1 MNFFKRFF
9 FQEDQKPPGSI
20 SKEIIEKIKK
30 YFRESAFY
38 PDFVNLIF
46 YYQYFYEKLF
56 KNYIW
61 PNYIEKKIKEIA
73 KEPVFLELGAYIS
86 RNKDLIPPEYQS
98 RYIISDINFEVLKEN
113 PKEYPR
119 IVLDFGNIPFKENT
133 LPFLLGINVFSH
145 ILGLGNLE
153 EIKRVIERNG
163 RCIFIEDL
171 ALYAPGAS
179 LFFEKLNKKNYY
191 LFDPSDYKI
200 KIFLLDENKLHYL
213 KESLENFFRNQIDIK
228 KFIEEIKNLEIT
240 NQEINQLKD
249 GLISKLG
256 EFQILIENNIYIEN
270 PIVFSAQLLDLT
282 IFINKFLNSLAESS
296 KEKIS
301 HIRDS
306 FYNFLILL
314 RKLISEYSETIISNW
329 QDFISSKELQ
339 LVFESL
345 KLKVYYEIV
354 EMESNREEIFNF
366 QNRILQNIN
375 QKMLTQ
381 SYPDWGKFV
390 ESRNHL
396 LNGFGLEIGVNGES
410 FNFET
415 GSIKYKALIITIEKA
430 PDS

>member
-1 MNFFKRFF
+1 
-9 FQEDQKPPGSI
+9 
-20 SKEIIEKIKK
+20 
-30 YFRESAFY
+30 
-38 PDFVNLIF
+38 
-46 YYQYFYEKLF
+46 
-56 KNYIW
+56 
-61 PNYIEKKIKEIA
+61 
-73 KEPVFLELGAYIS
+73 
-86 RNKDLIPPEYQS
+86 
-98 RYIISDINFEVLKEN
+98 
-113 PKEYPR
+113 
-119 IVLDFGNIPFKENT
+119 
-133 LPFLLGINVFSH
+133 
-145 ILGLGNLE
+145 
-153 EIKRVIERNG
+153 
-163 RCIFIEDL
+163 
-171 ALYAPGAS
+171 
-179 LFFEKLNKKNYY
+179 
-191 LFDPSDYKI
+191 
-200 KIFLLDENKLHYL
+200 L

-381 SYPDWGKFV
+381 SYPDWEKFV